1 MVKKLGEGT
10 FSEVFKAQNLVS
22 GSYVAIKCLKNTFAS
37 IDQVN
42 NLREIQALKRLKSHK
57 NIIKLIEVIFEEA
70 TGKAYLVMELFD
82 MNLYEAIKDRKNYL
96 KESLIQW
103 YTFQL
108 LKSLE
113 FTHKNGIFHRDIK
126 PENILLKDY
135 HLVLADLGSCKGI
148 KARQPFTE
156 YVSTRWY
163 RAPECIMTDKMVSST

>member
-1 MVKKLGEGT
+1 M
-10 FSEVFKAQNLVS
+10 N
-22 GSYVAIKCLKNTFAS
+22 VAIKCLKNSFTS

-163 RAPECIMTDKMVSST
+163 RAPECIMTNGFYNYKMDICPFYNYKIHLS